1 MWEEPCISG
10 KEGSGAVFFSGCT
23 LKCCFFQNF
32 EISQQY
38 KGYEVTER
46 ELADIFLKLQDKG
59 ANNINLVSPTPF
71 VPGIIS
77 ALVSPAQSSESLLY
91 TTAVDMKILKQSIC

>member
-23 LKCCFFQNF
+23 LKCCFCQNF

-38 KGYEVTER
+38 KGYEVTEH
-46 ELADIFLKLQDKG
+46 ELADIFLMLQDKG
-59 ANNINLVSPTPF
+59 
-71 VPGIIS
+71 
-77 ALVSPAQSSESLLY
+77 Q
-91 TTAVDMKILKQSIC
+91 TT